1 MKKPGTIRV
10 VVGPPIEAAGRDP
23 REINEEAQ
31 AWIESTIAQIRK
43 GDPS

>member
-10 VVGPPIEAAGRDP
+10 IVGPPIDAAGREP

-31 AWIESTIAQIRK
+31 AWIESTIARIRT
-43 GDPS
+43 GTPP